1 MELRDL
7 QVLGGVYVA
16 SVVVGAVVFYNEPV
30 LSMLLLMAS
39 LAIVSYVPGYF
50 LLKKVVENVAERLL
64 FGSAV
69 SVAIIGV
76 GAYYLGLFGL
86 QLSFSSY
93 LLPLAVLG
101 VGLWASR

>member
-1 MELRDL
+1 LELHDL
-7 QVLGGVYVA
+7 KVLGGVYVA
-16 SVVVGAVVFYNEPV
+16 SVIVGAVVFYNEPV

-39 LAIVSYVPGYF
+39 LALVSYVPGYF

-69 SVAIIGV
+69 SIALIGV

-86 QLSFSSY
+86 PLSFSSY
-93 LLPLAVLG
+93 LLPLALLG
-101 VGLWASR
+101 VGVWVSR